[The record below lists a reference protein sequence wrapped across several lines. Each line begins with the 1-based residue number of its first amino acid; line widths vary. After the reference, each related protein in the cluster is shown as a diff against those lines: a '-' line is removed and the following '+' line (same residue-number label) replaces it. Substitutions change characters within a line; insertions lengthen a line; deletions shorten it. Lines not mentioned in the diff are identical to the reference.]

1 MTSHL
6 TANATHKV
14 FVLHGW
20 ANTKLIMTKVCKD
33 LDRAGFDYINYHY
46 PSFKEE
52 LDSLGKNLYLEVK
65 KQKID
70 SVSFVT
76 FSMGGLVFR
85 NMLKYAYQD
94 DDFPNIFR
102 VVMIAPPNQGA
113 DIADFFKNSEL
124 FHKFLGPNV
133 KPMETD
139 SNSYVHTLPIPKN
152 CNVGVIVG
160 TRKNPHGFNPFIE
173 GDNDGLIKPEHTL
186 LGNET
191 DVIIFKLNHLAL
203 VNRKK
208 SRKMVVKFLQ
218 KGYFNEK
225 NK

>member
-1 MTSHL
+1 
-6 TANATHKV
+6 
-14 FVLHGW
+14 
-20 ANTKLIMTKVCKD
+20 
-33 LDRAGFDYINYHY
+33 
-46 PSFKEE
+46 E
-52 LDSLGKNLYLEVK
+52 LDSLEKNLYLEVK

-160 TRKNPHGFNPFIE
+160 ARKNPHGFNPFIE